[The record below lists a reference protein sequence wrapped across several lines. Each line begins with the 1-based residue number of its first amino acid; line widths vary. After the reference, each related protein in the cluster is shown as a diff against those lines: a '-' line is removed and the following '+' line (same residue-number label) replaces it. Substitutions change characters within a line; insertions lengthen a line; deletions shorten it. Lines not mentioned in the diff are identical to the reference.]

1 MQVTSLLLN
10 ELSEGCDAK
19 RAIILPWMWTVDINN
34 EQVICQTSWCYCRWE
49 LANKVQ
55 KNGFSWPWSLG
66 VWCCRQPLAE
76 AKRLKRAL
84 RKVASVGLSVQ
95 QSTSSGREGYRT
107 YKSLPVLTEAFSY
120 QSSSTTAVSYLI
132 ARRGGHIVWICNI
145 WMTLAQR
152 QVFIQARNRKKETL
166 MKFTILVS
174 AYYSYEN

>member
-10 ELSEGCDAK
+10 ELSEGCAAK

-95 QSTSSGREGYRT
+95 QSTSSGRKGYRT
-107 YKSLPVLTEAFSY
+107 YKSLPILTEAFSY

-132 ARRGGHIVWICNI
+132 ARRTAVILSEFAIYEWRWHKGKCLFKQE
-145 WMTLAQR
+145 TE
-152 QVFIQARNRKKETL
+152 KKRL
-166 MKFTILVS
+166 
-174 AYYSYEN
+174 